1 MTGGQ
6 LTMGAKDRGAKDRGA
21 KDRGANDRG
30 ANDRNPCCR
39 PQHLTSLQMI
49 SELCAGSLSGGAI
62 GSTEICLYP
71 GDISSGE
78 YIADTRTAG

>member
-30 ANDRNPCCR
+30 ANDRNP
-39 PQHLTSLQMI
+39 LFTSILLLDVSMSCNLYHGVHFNPFVCI
-49 SELCAGSLSGGAI
+49 LFYFIMSPLSLS
-62 GSTEICLYP
+62 TYYVVHP
-71 GDISSGE
+71 
-78 YIADTRTAG
+78 

>member
-30 ANDRNPCCR
+30 ANDRNPCPAVRACDGR
-39 PQHLTSLQMI
+39 GDSGVCCCEVYLQHQGV
-49 SELCAGSLSGGAI
+49 A
-62 GSTEICLYP
+62 
-71 GDISSGE
+71 
-78 YIADTRTAG
+78 